1 MAPQELK
8 KLREEKLGAE
18 KQRKA
23 AEASWVLVVL
33 LQSRYCWILDF

>member
-23 AEASWVLVVL
+23 AEA
-33 LQSRYCWILDF
+33 